1 MKRFILVL
9 LVIMALFGQEGCAV
23 FMAARQPV
31 KKDLSLFKVGTP
43 RSSLIAEFGSPVT
56 SDTRDGKKYEIF
68 KFTQG
73 YSGPAKV
80 GRAFFHG
87 AADVVTL
94 GAWEV
99 VGTPTEM
106 VFDGTEM
113 AYEVSYDE
121 NNCVNGITLLKQGGS
136 KNTDKGD
143 KDDKRNNLDEK
154 G

>member
-43 RSSLIAEFGSPVT
+43 RSSLIAEFGSPVV
-56 SDTRDGKKYEIF
+56 SDMRDGKKYEIF

-80 GRAFFHG
+80 GRAFLHG
-87 AADVVTL
+87 GADVVTL

-121 NNCVNGITLLKQGGS
+121 NNCVDGITLLKQGTTKKVEETES
-136 KNTDKGD
+136 KDAGK
-143 KDDKRNNLDEK
+143 
-154 G
+154 

>member
-9 LVIMALFGQEGCAV
+9 LVIMALFGQQGCSV
-23 FMAARQPV
+23 FMAARQPT
-31 KKDLSLFKVGTP
+31 KKDISLFKIGTP
-43 RSSLIAEFGSPVT
+43 RSLLIAEYGAPAISEV
-56 SDTRDGKKYEIF
+56 RDGKKIEIF
-68 KFTQG
+68 RFTQG

-121 NNCVNGITLLKQGGS
+121 NNCVDGITLLKQGGS
-136 KNTDKGD
+136 KNTEKKGE
-143 KDDKRNNLDEK
+143 DDK
-154 G
+154 